1 MLKQQI
7 ISIGGNV
14 KMKKFL
20 MTLLLS
26 LTISASCFAAGA
38 AGRFNAEEKA
48 ADALVA
54 ALTGGEATYA
64 QVSKSFSQALKEKL
78 TADNFTAVQNGVK
91 KQIGTIKNTNLVLLN
106 KQYDLQKGYSGV
118 DELVYFGTVSKDK
131 FARIYISF
139 VEENGS
145 PKVTA
150 FQITPVEAQK
160 AEPAKK

>member
-1 MLKQQI
+1 
-7 ISIGGNV
+7 
-14 KMKKFL
+14 

-160 AEPAKK
+160 SEPAKK

>member
-1 MLKQQI
+1 
-7 ISIGGNV
+7 
-14 KMKKFL
+14 MKKIL
-20 MTLLLS
+20 MMMLLL

-38 AGRFNAEEKA
+38 AGRFNMEEKA

-64 QVSKSFSQALKEKL
+64 QVSKNFSKALKEKL
-78 TADNFTAVQNGVK
+78 TAENFANVQNGIK
-91 KQIGTIKNTNLVLLN
+91 KQIGTIKNANLVILN

-118 DELVYFGTVSKDK
+118 DELVYFGTVAKDK

-139 VEENGS
+139 IEENGS

-150 FQITPVEAQK
+150 FQVSPIEPQK
-160 AEPAKK
+160 NEPARK

>member
-1 MLKQQI
+1 
-7 ISIGGNV
+7 
-14 KMKKFL
+14 

-64 QVSKSFSQALKEKL
+64 QVSKSFSRALKEKL

>member
-1 MLKQQI
+1 
-7 ISIGGNV
+7 
-14 KMKKFL
+14 MKKIL
-20 MTLLLS
+20 MMLLLS
-26 LTISASCFAAGA
+26 LSISASCFAAGA
-38 AGRFNAEEKA
+38 AGRFSAEEKA

-64 QVSKSFSQALKEKL
+64 QVSKNFSKALKEKL
-78 TADNFTAVQNGVK
+78 TAENFKTVQDGVK

-131 FARIYISF
+131 FARIFVSF

-145 PKVTA
+145 PKVVA
-150 FQITPVEAQK
+150 FQVSPIEPQK
-160 AEPAKK
+160 NEPAKK

>member
-1 MLKQQI
+1 
-7 ISIGGNV
+7 
-14 KMKKFL
+14 MKKFL

-64 QVSKSFSQALKEKL
+64 QVSKSFSRALKEKL

>member
-1 MLKQQI
+1 
-7 ISIGGNV
+7 
-14 KMKKFL
+14 MKKVL
-20 MTLLLS
+20 MMVLLS

-38 AGRFNAEEKA
+38 AGRFSAEEKA

-64 QVSKSFSQALKEKL
+64 QVSKSFSQALKAKL
-78 TADNFTAVQNGVK
+78 TAENFAAVQNGVK
-91 KQIGTIKNTNLVLLN
+91 KQIGTIKNANLVLLN

-118 DELVYFGTVSKDK
+118 DELVYFGTVAKDK
-131 FARIYISF
+131 FARIFVSF

-150 FQITPVEAQK
+150 FQVTPIEPQK
-160 AEPAKK
+160 NAPAK

>member
-1 MLKQQI
+1 M
-7 ISIGGNV
+7 
-14 KMKKFL
+14 MKKIL

-54 ALTGGEATYA
+54 ALTGGNVSYG
-64 QVSKSFSQALKEKL
+64 QVSKSFSQALKGKL
-78 TADNFTAVQNGVK
+78 TAENFAAVQNGIK
-91 KQIGTIKNTNLVLLN
+91 KQIGAIKNPNLVLFN

-118 DELVYFGTVSKDK
+118 DELVYLGTVTKDK
-131 FARIYISF
+131 YARIFISF
-139 VEENGS
+139 VEENGG

-150 FQITPVEAQK
+150 FQVSPIEPQK
-160 AEPAKK
+160 K

>member
-1 MLKQQI
+1 
-7 ISIGGNV
+7 
-14 KMKKFL
+14 

>member
-1 MLKQQI
+1 
-7 ISIGGNV
+7 
-14 KMKKFL
+14 MKKFL

-54 ALTGGEATYA
+54 ALTGGETTYA
-64 QVSKSFSQALKEKL
+64 QVSKSFSRALKEKL
-78 TADNFTAVQNGVK
+78 TAENFTAVQNGVK

-150 FQITPVEAQK
+150 FQVTPIEPQK
-160 AEPAKK
+160 TEPAKK